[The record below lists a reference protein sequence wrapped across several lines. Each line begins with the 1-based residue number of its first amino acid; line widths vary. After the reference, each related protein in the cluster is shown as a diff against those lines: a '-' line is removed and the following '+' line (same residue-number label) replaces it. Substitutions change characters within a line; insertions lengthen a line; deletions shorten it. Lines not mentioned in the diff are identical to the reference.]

1 MSYLYSKEG
10 QNIIAQ
16 HFFRPVDAN
25 ILESYKI
32 NILESYKMQ
41 FPPMSL
47 ILISRYGGWATV
59 TDKQFKDGGLFDQLY
74 EQVKGGD
81 TL

>member
-16 HFFRPVDAN
+16 HFFRPVDA
-25 ILESYKI
+25 